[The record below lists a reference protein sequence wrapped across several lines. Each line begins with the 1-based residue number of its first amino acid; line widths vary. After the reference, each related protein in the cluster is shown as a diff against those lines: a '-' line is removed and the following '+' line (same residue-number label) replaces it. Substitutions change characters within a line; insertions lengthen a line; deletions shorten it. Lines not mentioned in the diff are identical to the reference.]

1 MALIELSH
9 VKKSFGK
16 KQTAVHAVNDVSLQV
31 EKGDIYGIVGYSGA
45 GKVH

>member
-9 VKKSFGK
+9 VKVIRQ

-31 EKGDIYGIVGYSGA
+31 EKAISTESSVTLVL